1 MSEALYR
8 KYRPQTFEDVVG
20 QTHIERTLKNA
31 IEQDKVGHAYMFC
44 GPRGTG
50 KTTTARLLAKAL
62 LCEKGPTPAPDGTCE
77 QCLAIAEG
85 NHPDVYELDAASRTG
100 VDNVREEII
109 GRVQYAPTRG
119 RYKVYIIDEVHMLS
133 IAAFNALLKTLEEP
147 PSHVVFIMCT
157 TDPQK
162 VPETIQSRCQRFDF
176 HRLSNE
182 EIIAR
187 LGAVCTAEDV
197 QFEGDALDLVA
208 HRAQGGMR
216 DALTMLEQLI
226 AFGDGNVTMEVAN
239 DVLGSLDVD
248 DMSGIVRS
256 IATRDA
262 AACFTWVSEYVETGA
277 DLARFVRDLASYVRD
292 LYVLS
297 LTDGAVAVNAPQ
309 SSLPRMSGEAQ
320 MFGIDRLAYILR
332 VLGDLNTELRTSTN
346 PRLSFEIGLTRM
358 VRPQSDLTLES
369 LAARVEVLERA
380 LAQGAVAA
388 PAAAQS
394 AAVAQQPASVPP
406 AANAGYRQP
415 AAAPAAAVQPVAAP
429 SPAQAQ
435 PMAAQPAASASR
447 AQASQFQR
455 PMPRPAQTQAAAQ
468 PVSQGA
474 AMVDKAAE
482 FRAQLER
489 RRAQRTAIPQPQ
501 PQRQS
506 QGFAPQAQAAAPARA
521 AAPAAS
527 APAVVSVA
535 APAAAA
541 APAVPAAASGDVKAK
556 LSNPAA
562 LQRGWQ
568 TALADLKRQR
578 AAYGALLL
586 SARIVAEPD
595 ASGIAIEFSP
605 ENSFAFSAAQKPDI
619 TAAIESALTASF
631 GGPVPFRVTQGSVA
645 GGAVGAT
652 PAAARATASV
662 ASAPAPVPAAP
673 AAPVAAAR
681 RAQQSAGTQA
691 PSAGP
696 SRQAPQAAAAPPW
709 EDDVV
714 PYTDA
719 DIAAYMPEEEQ
730 PPFTEP
736 DASLTVGAP
745 SHREAASQASEPAAF
760 AKPAKDNP
768 FAGRKM
774 PEGIGRGVP
783 AQPEAVAQASEPA
796 ASSSSGQAS
805 KAEPEGAPAK
815 KRKTAADKLAEAV
828 AEFGDAMLVVG
839 PEPVDPFPVALELG
853 FDSVPDPKKKAKG
866 MVKPKGW
873 PMPQDAKLLEGRD
886 LDALREGCDD
896 GQEGETPSSDSSS
909 SAQFA
914 QPAPVAAV
922 ESEPQLA
929 SVAESEFP
937 AEPPAPIPAPP
948 SRPNPFANRA
958 MPQGIG
964 GGQDSREPAAYAGA
978 STGGS
983 GEMSV
988 EEIFASFGVNMSK
1001 VTEER

>member
-277 DLARFVRDLASYVRD
+277 DLARFVRDLAAYVRD

-388 PAAAQS
+388 PAAAQP

-415 AAAPAAAVQPVAAP
+415 AAASAAAVQPAVAP
-429 SPAQAQ
+429 SPAQVQ
-435 PMAAQPAASASR
+435 PTVAQPAASASP

-455 PMPRPAQTQAAAQ
+455 PMPRPAQTQPAAQ
-468 PVSQGA
+468 PASQGT
-474 AMVDKAAE
+474 AMVGKAAE

-489 RRAQRTAIPQPQ
+489 RRAQRTVLPQTQPQ
-501 PQRQS
+501 P
-506 QGFAPQAQAAAPARA
+506 QGFAPQTQPAAPARA
-521 AAPAAS
+521 AAPAA
-527 APAVVSVA
+527 APV
-535 APAAAA
+535 AA
-541 APAVPAAASGDVKAK
+541 APATATPAAPAVASSDVKAK

-619 TAAIESALTASF
+619 TAAIESALSASF
-631 GGPVPFRVTQGSVA
+631 GGPVPFRVTQGFAA
-645 GGAVGAT
+645 GGAA
-652 PAAARATASV
+652 PA
-662 ASAPAPVPAAP
+662 ASAPAPAPAAP
-673 AAPVAAAR
+673 AAPVSAAR
-681 RAQQSAGTQA
+681 RARQSARTQA

-768 FAGRKM
+768 FVGRKM
-774 PEGIGRGVP
+774 PEGIGRGAP
-783 AQPEAVAQASEPA
+783 AQPEVAAQVSESA

-805 KAEPEGAPAK
+805 KAEPESAPAK

-853 FDSVPDPKKKAKG
+853 FDSAPDPKKKAKG

-896 GQEGETPSSDSSS
+896 GQEGEASSSDSSS
-909 SAQFA
+909 SAQSV
-914 QPAPVAAV
+914 QPAPVAAM

-929 SVAESEFP
+929 SVAEPEFP

-964 GGQDSREPAAYAGA
+964 GGQDSHEPAAYAGA

>member
-277 DLARFVRDLASYVRD
+277 DLARFVRDLAAYVRD

-369 LAARVEVLERA
+369 LAARVEILERA
-380 LAQGAVAA
+380 LAQGAAAA
-388 PAAAQS
+388 PAAAQP
-394 AAVAQQPASVPP
+394 AAMAQQPASVPP

-415 AAAPAAAVQPVAAP
+415 VAAPAV
-429 SPAQAQ
+429 
-435 PMAAQPAASASR
+435 AAQPAASSSP
-447 AQASQFQR
+447 AQTSQFQR
-455 PMPRPAQTQAAAQ
+455 PIPRPAQTQPAAQ
-468 PVSQGA
+468 PASQGA

-489 RRAQRTAIPQPQ
+489 RRAQRTAVPQAQ
-501 PQRQS
+501 PQS
-506 QGFAPQAQAAAPARA
+506 QGFAPQAQAAPARA
-521 AAPAAS
+521 AAPAA
-527 APAVVSVA
+527 

-541 APAVPAAASGDVKAK
+541 SAMAAPAASAAVSAAPAVASSDVKAK

-619 TAAIESALTASF
+619 TAAIESALSASF
-631 GGPVPFRVTQGSVA
+631 GGPVPFRVTQGSA
-645 GGAVGAT
+645 ASGAAPV
-652 PAAARATASV
+652 S
-662 ASAPAPVPAAP
+662 SAPAPAPAAP
-673 AAPVAAAR
+673 AAVHRAR
-681 RAQQSAGTQA
+681 QSVRAQA

-696 SRQAPQAAAAPPW
+696 SRQAPQAVAAPPW

-719 DIAAYMPEEEQ
+719 DIAAYMPEGEQ

-745 SHREAASQASEPAAF
+745 SHREAASQPSEPAAF

-783 AQPEAVAQASEPA
+783 AQPEATAQATESTV
-796 ASSSSGQAS
+796 SSSAGQAP
-805 KAEPEGAPAK
+805 KTAPESAPAK

-839 PEPVDPFPVALELG
+839 PDPVDPFPVALELG
-853 FDSVPDPKKKAKG
+853 FDSAPDPKKKAKG

-886 LDALREGCDD
+886 LDSLREGCDG
-896 GQEGETPSSDSSS
+896 GQEGEGQGSSSDSLSS
-909 SAQFA
+909 GQSV
-914 QPAPVAAV
+914 QPAPVAAAEA
-922 ESEPQLA
+922 ESQLA
-929 SVAESEFP
+929 SVAEPEFP

-964 GGQDSREPAAYAGA
+964 GGQSSREPAEYAGA
-978 STGGS
+978 SAGAS

-988 EEIFASFGVNMSK
+988 EEIFASFGVNMNK

>member
-277 DLARFVRDLASYVRD
+277 DLARFVRDLAAYVRD

-388 PAAAQS
+388 PAAAQP

-415 AAAPAAAVQPVAAP
+415 AAAPAAAVQPAAAP

-435 PMAAQPAASASR
+435 PIATQPAAPVSH

-455 PMPRPAQTQAAAQ
+455 PMPRPAQTQSAAQ
-468 PVSQGA
+468 PASQGA

-489 RRAQRTAIPQPQ
+489 RRAQRTALPQTQ
-501 PQRQS
+501 PQS
-506 QGFAPQAQAAAPARA
+506 QGFAPQAQPAVPARA
-521 AAPAAS
+521 T
-527 APAVVSVA
+527 
-535 APAAAA
+535 APAAAPVAPASATATPA
-541 APAVPAAASGDVKAK
+541 APAVASAAPAVASSDVKAK

-619 TAAIESALTASF
+619 TAAIESALSASF
-631 GGPVPFRVTQGSVA
+631 GGPVPFRVTQGSAA
-645 GGAVGAT
+645 GGAA
-652 PAAARATASV
+652 PV
-662 ASAPAPVPAAP
+662 ASASAAAAAP

-681 RAQQSAGTQA
+681 RAQQSVRAQA

-696 SRQAPQAAAAPPW
+696 SRQAPQTVAAPPW

-853 FDSVPDPKKKAKG
+853 FDSAPDPKKKAKG

-886 LDALREGCDD
+886 LDALRGGCDD

-909 SAQFA
+909 SGQPL

-929 SVAESEFP
+929 SAAESEFP

-964 GGQDSREPAAYAGA
+964 GGQDTHESAAYAGA

>member
-277 DLARFVRDLASYVRD
+277 DLARFVRDLAAYVRD

-369 LAARVEVLERA
+369 LAARVEILERA
-380 LAQGAVAA
+380 LAQGAAAA
-388 PAAAQS
+388 PAAAQP
-394 AAVAQQPASVPP
+394 AAMAQQPASVPP

-415 AAAPAAAVQPVAAP
+415 VAAPAVAAQPAVAP
-429 SPAQAQ
+429 SPAQVQ
-435 PMAAQPAASASR
+435 PTAAQPAAPSSP

-455 PMPRPAQTQAAAQ
+455 PIQRPAQTQPAAQ
-468 PVSQGA
+468 PASQGA

-489 RRAQRTAIPQPQ
+489 RRAQRTVVPQAQ
-501 PQRQS
+501 PQS

-521 AAPAAS
+521 AAPAA
-527 APAVVSVA
+527 VS
-535 APAAAA
+535 A
-541 APAVPAAASGDVKAK
+541 APAVASSDVKAK

-619 TAAIESALTASF
+619 TAAIESALSASF
-631 GGPVPFRVTQGSVA
+631 GGPVPFRVTQGSAA
-645 GGAVGAT
+645 GGAAPV
-652 PAAARATASV
+652 AS
-662 ASAPAPVPAAP
+662 ASAPAPAAP
-673 AAPVAAAR
+673 AAVH
-681 RAQQSAGTQA
+681 RAQQSVRAQA

-696 SRQAPQAAAAPPW
+696 SRQAPQAVAAPPW

-719 DIAAYMPEEEQ
+719 DIAAYMPEEER

-736 DASLTVGAP
+736 DASLTAGAP
-745 SHREAASQASEPAAF
+745 SHREAASQPGEPAAF
-760 AKPAKDNP
+760 EKPAKNNP

-783 AQPEAVAQASEPA
+783 AQPEATAQATEPTV
-796 ASSSSGQAS
+796 SSSAGQAP
-805 KAEPEGAPAK
+805 KTAPESVPAK

-839 PEPVDPFPVALELG
+839 PHPVDPFPVALELG
-853 FDSVPDPKKKAKG
+853 FDSAPDPKKKAKG

-886 LDALREGCDD
+886 LDALREGCGG
-896 GQEGETPSSDSSS
+896 GQEGEGQEPSSDSLSS
-909 SAQFA
+909 GQSL
-914 QPAPVAAV
+914 QPAPVAAA
-922 ESEPQLA
+922 EPEPQLA
-929 SVAESEFP
+929 PVADPEFP

-948 SRPNPFANRA
+948 LRPNPFANRA

-964 GGQDSREPAAYAGA
+964 GGQDTHEPAAYAGS

-983 GEMSV
+983 GDMSV

>member
-277 DLARFVRDLASYVRD
+277 DLARFVRDLAAYVRD

-380 LAQGAVAA
+380 LAQGAAAA
-388 PAAAQS
+388 PAAAQP
-394 AAVAQQPASVPP
+394 AAMAQQPASVPP
-406 AANAGYRQP
+406 AANAGYRRP
-415 AAAPAAAVQPVAAP
+415 TAAPAV
-429 SPAQAQ
+429 
-435 PMAAQPAASASR
+435 AAQPAVVPSP

-455 PMPRPAQTQAAAQ
+455 SMPRPAQTQPTAQ
-468 PVSQGA
+468 PASQGA

-489 RRAQRTAIPQPQ
+489 RRAQRTAVPQAQ
-501 PQRQS
+501 PQS
-506 QGFAPQAQAAAPARA
+506 QGFAPQAQAAPARA
-521 AAPAAS
+521 AAPAAAPVAAAS
-527 APAVVSVA
+527 ATA
-535 APAAAA
+535 APAAPAAVSA
-541 APAVPAAASGDVKAK
+541 APAVASSDVKAK

-619 TAAIESALTASF
+619 TAAIESALSASF
-631 GGPVPFRVTQGSVA
+631 GGPVPFRVTQGSAV
-645 GGAVGAT
+645 GGAAGVA
-652 PAAARATASV
+652 PI
-662 ASAPAPVPAAP
+662 ASAPAPAPAAP
-673 AAPVAAAR
+673 AVPAAVH
-681 RAQQSAGTQA
+681 RAQQSVRAQA

-696 SRQAPQAAAAPPW
+696 SRQAPQTVAAPPW

-719 DIAAYMPEEEQ
+719 DIAAYMPEEER

-736 DASLTVGAP
+736 DASLTAGAP
-745 SHREAASQASEPAAF
+745 SHREAASQPGEPAAF

-783 AQPEAVAQASEPA
+783 AQPEPTV
-796 ASSSSGQAS
+796 SSSAGQAP
-805 KAEPEGAPAK
+805 KTAPESAPAK

-839 PEPVDPFPVALELG
+839 PDPVDPFPVALELG
-853 FDSVPDPKKKAKG
+853 FDSAPDPKKKAKG

-886 LDALREGCDD
+886 LDALREGCDG
-896 GQEGETPSSDSSS
+896 GQEGEGESSSDSLSS
-909 SAQFA
+909 GQSV
-914 QPAPVAAV
+914 QPAPVAAAEA
-922 ESEPQLA
+922 ESQLA
-929 SVAESEFP
+929 PVAEPEFP

-964 GGQDSREPAAYAGA
+964 GGQSSREPAEYAGA
-978 STGGS
+978 SAGAS

-988 EEIFASFGVNMSK
+988 EEIFASFGVNMNK

>member
-62 LCEKGPTPAPDGTCE
+62 LCERGPTPAPDGTCE

-197 QFEGDALDLVA
+197 RFEGDALDLVA

-277 DLARFVRDLASYVRD
+277 DLARFVRDLAAYVRD

-380 LAQGAVAA
+380 LAQGAAAA
-388 PAAAQS
+388 PAAAQP
-394 AAVAQQPASVPP
+394 AAMAQQPASVPP

-415 AAAPAAAVQPVAAP
+415 AAAAQPAAP
-429 SPAQAQ
+429 SSPAQVQ
-435 PMAAQPAASASR
+435 PTAAQPAAPASP

-455 PMPRPAQTQAAAQ
+455 SMPRPAQTQSAAQ
-468 PVSQGA
+468 PASQGA
-474 AMVDKAAE
+474 AMVNKAAE

-489 RRAQRTAIPQPQ
+489 RRAQRTAVPQAQ
-501 PQRQS
+501 PQS
-506 QGFAPQAQAAAPARA
+506 QGFAPQAQAASARA

-527 APAVVSVA
+527 PVAAAPVAA
-535 APAAAA
+535 APAAPAAVSA
-541 APAVPAAASGDVKAK
+541 APAVASSDVKAK

-619 TAAIESALTASF
+619 TAAIESALFASF
-631 GGPVPFRVTQGSVA
+631 GGPVPFRVTQGSAA
-645 GGAVGAT
+645 GGA
-652 PAAARATASV
+652 
-662 ASAPAPVPAAP
+662 APAVPAA
-673 AAPVAAAR
+673 VHRAR
-681 RAQQSAGTQA
+681 QSVRAQA

-696 SRQAPQAAAAPPW
+696 SRQAPQAVAAPPW

-719 DIAAYMPEEEQ
+719 DIAAYMPEEER

-736 DASLTVGAP
+736 DASLTAGAP
-745 SHREAASQASEPAAF
+745 SHREAASQPGEPAAF

-783 AQPEAVAQASEPA
+783 AQPEATAQATEPTV
-796 ASSSSGQAS
+796 SSSAGQAP
-805 KAEPEGAPAK
+805 KTAPESVPAK

-839 PEPVDPFPVALELG
+839 PDPVDPFPVALELG
-853 FDSVPDPKKKAKG
+853 FDSAPDPKKKAKG

-886 LDALREGCDD
+886 LDSLREGRDG
-896 GQEGETPSSDSSS
+896 GQEGEGQGSSSDSLSS
-909 SAQFA
+909 GQSV
-914 QPAPVAAV
+914 QPAPVAAAEA
-922 ESEPQLA
+922 ESQLA
-929 SVAESEFP
+929 SVAEPEFP

-964 GGQDSREPAAYAGA
+964 GGQSSREPAEYAGA
-978 STGGS
+978 SAGAS

-988 EEIFASFGVNMSK
+988 EEIFASFGVNMNK

>member
-277 DLARFVRDLASYVRD
+277 DLARFVRDLAAYVRD

-380 LAQGAVAA
+380 LAQGAAA
-388 PAAAQS
+388 VPAAAQP
-394 AAVAQQPASVPP
+394 AAMAQQPASVPP

-415 AAAPAAAVQPVAAP
+415 VAAPAVAAQPAVAP
-429 SPAQAQ
+429 SPAQVQ
-435 PMAAQPAASASR
+435 PTAAQPAAPASP

-455 PMPRPAQTQAAAQ
+455 PVPRPAQTRSAAQ
-468 PVSQGA
+468 SASQGA
-474 AMVDKAAE
+474 AMIDKAAE

-489 RRAQRTAIPQPQ
+489 RRAQRTVVPQAQ
-501 PQRQS
+501 PQS

-521 AAPAAS
+521 AAPAA
-527 APAVVSVA
+527 VS
-535 APAAAA
+535 A
-541 APAVPAAASGDVKAK
+541 APAVASSDVKAK

-619 TAAIESALTASF
+619 TAAIESALSASF
-631 GGPVPFRVTQGSVA
+631 GGPVPFRVTQGSVV

-662 ASAPAPVPAAP
+662 ASAPAPMPTASAPAVPAVPAA
-673 AAPVAAAR
+673 VHRAR
-681 RAQQSAGTQA
+681 QSVRAQA

-696 SRQAPQAAAAPPW
+696 SRQAPQAVAAPPW

-719 DIAAYMPEEEQ
+719 DIAAYMPEGEQ

-736 DASLTVGAP
+736 DASLTAGAP
-745 SHREAASQASEPAAF
+745 SHREAASQSGEPAVF
-760 AKPAKDNP
+760 AKPAKNNP

-774 PEGIGRGVP
+774 PEGIGRGVS
-783 AQPEAVAQASEPA
+783 AQPEATAQATESTV
-796 ASSSSGQAS
+796 SSSAGQAP
-805 KAEPEGAPAK
+805 KTAPESAPAK

-839 PEPVDPFPVALELG
+839 PDPVDPFPVALELG
-853 FDSVPDPKKKAKG
+853 FDSAPDPKKKAKG

-886 LDALREGCDD
+886 LDALREGCDG
-896 GQEGETPSSDSSS
+896 GQEGEGQESSSDSLSS
-909 SAQFA
+909 GQSL
-914 QPAPVAAV
+914 QPAPVAAA
-922 ESEPQLA
+922 EAEPQLA
-929 SVAESEFP
+929 PVAEPEFP

-948 SRPNPFANRA
+948 LRPNPFANRA

-964 GGQDSREPAAYAGA
+964 GGQGSREPAEYAGA
-978 STGGS
+978 SAGAS

-988 EEIFASFGVNMSK
+988 EEIFASFGVNMNK

>member
-277 DLARFVRDLASYVRD
+277 DLARFVRDLAAYVRD

-369 LAARVEVLERA
+369 LAARVEILERA
-380 LAQGAVAA
+380 LAQGAAAA
-388 PAAAQS
+388 PAAAQP
-394 AAVAQQPASVPP
+394 AAMAQQPASVPP

-415 AAAPAAAVQPVAAP
+415 VAAPAVAAQPAAAP
-429 SPAQAQ
+429 SPAQVQ
-435 PMAAQPAASASR
+435 PTAAQPAAPSSP

-455 PMPRPAQTQAAAQ
+455 PIQRPAQTQPAAQ
-468 PVSQGA
+468 PASQGA

-489 RRAQRTAIPQPQ
+489 RRAQRTVVPQAQ
-501 PQRQS
+501 PQS

-521 AAPAAS
+521 AAPAA
-527 APAVVSVA
+527 VSA
-535 APAAAA
+535 AP
-541 APAVPAAASGDVKAK
+541 VVASSDVKAK

-619 TAAIESALTASF
+619 TAAIESALSASF
-631 GGPVPFRVTQGSVA
+631 GGPVPFRVTQGSAA
-645 GGAVGAT
+645 GGAAPV
-652 PAAARATASV
+652 AS
-662 ASAPAPVPAAP
+662 ASAPAPAAP
-673 AAPVAAAR
+673 AAVH
-681 RAQQSAGTQA
+681 RAQQSVRAQA

-696 SRQAPQAAAAPPW
+696 SRQAPQAVAAPPW

-719 DIAAYMPEEEQ
+719 DIAAYMPEEER

-736 DASLTVGAP
+736 DASLTAGAP
-745 SHREAASQASEPAAF
+745 SHREAASQPGEPAAF
-760 AKPAKDNP
+760 EKPAKNNP

-783 AQPEAVAQASEPA
+783 AQPEATAQATEPTV
-796 ASSSSGQAS
+796 SSSAGQAP
-805 KAEPEGAPAK
+805 KTAPESVPAK

-839 PEPVDPFPVALELG
+839 PNPVDPFPVALELG
-853 FDSVPDPKKKAKG
+853 FDSAPDPKKKAKG

-896 GQEGETPSSDSSS
+896 GQEGEGPSSDSSS
-909 SAQFA
+909 SGQPL

-929 SVAESEFP
+929 SAAESEFP

-964 GGQDSREPAAYAGA
+964 GGQDTHEPAAYAGS

>member
-62 LCEKGPTPAPDGTCE
+62 LCERGPTPAPDGTCE

-277 DLARFVRDLASYVRD
+277 DLARFVRDLAAYVRD

-380 LAQGAVAA
+380 LAQGAVVV
-388 PAAAQS
+388 PAAAQP

-415 AAAPAAAVQPVAAP
+415 AAAPVTAVQPAAVS

-435 PMAAQPAASASR
+435 PIAAQSAALASH

-455 PMPRPAQTQAAAQ
+455 PMPRTAQTQPAAQ
-468 PVSQGA
+468 PASQGV

-489 RRAQRTAIPQPQ
+489 RRAQRTALPQTQPQ
-501 PQRQS
+501 PQS

-521 AAPAAS
+521 AAP
-527 APAVVSVA
+527 VA

-541 APAVPAAASGDVKAK
+541 SAAAAPAAPAAVSAAPAVASSDVKAK

-619 TAAIESALTASF
+619 TAAIESALSASF
-631 GGPVPFRVTQGSVA
+631 GGPVPFRVTQGFAA
-645 GGAVGAT
+645 GGAA
-652 PAAARATASV
+652 PA
-662 ASAPAPVPAAP
+662 ASAPAPAPAAP

-681 RAQQSAGTQA
+681 RARQSARTQA

-768 FAGRKM
+768 FVGRKM
-774 PEGIGRGVP
+774 PEGIGRGAP
-783 AQPEAVAQASEPA
+783 AQSEVAAQASESA

-805 KAEPEGAPAK
+805 KAEPESAPAK

-896 GQEGETPSSDSSS
+896 GQEGEAPSSDSLS
-909 SAQFA
+909 SAQSV

-929 SVAESEFP
+929 SVAEPEFP
-937 AEPPAPIPAPP
+937 VEPPAPIPAPP

-964 GGQDSREPAAYAGA
+964 GGQASHEPAAYAGA

>member
-277 DLARFVRDLASYVRD
+277 DLARFVRDLAAYVRD

-380 LAQGAVAA
+380 LAQGAAAA
-388 PAAAQS
+388 PAAAQP
-394 AAVAQQPASVPP
+394 AAMVQQPASVPP

-415 AAAPAAAVQPVAAP
+415 AAAPAVAAQPAVVP
-429 SPAQAQ
+429 SPAQVQ
-435 PMAAQPAASASR
+435 PTAAQPA
-447 AQASQFQR
+447 
-455 PMPRPAQTQAAAQ
+455 
-468 PVSQGA
+468 SQGA

-489 RRAQRTAIPQPQ
+489 RRAQRTAVPQAQ
-501 PQRQS
+501 PQS

-521 AAPAAS
+521 AAPAAAPVAAAS
-527 APAVVSVA
+527 ATA
-535 APAAAA
+535 APAAPAAVSA
-541 APAVPAAASGDVKAK
+541 APAVASSDVKAK

-619 TAAIESALTASF
+619 TAAIESALSASF
-631 GGPVPFRVTQGSVA
+631 GGPVPFRVTQGSAA
-645 GGAVGAT
+645 GGAAPV
-652 PAAARATASV
+652 AS
-662 ASAPAPVPAAP
+662 ASAPAPAAPAVPAAP
-673 AAPVAAAR
+673 AAVHRAR
-681 RAQQSAGTQA
+681 QSVRAQA

-696 SRQAPQAAAAPPW
+696 SRQAPQAVAAPPW

-719 DIAAYMPEEEQ
+719 DIAAYIPEGEQ

-745 SHREAASQASEPAAF
+745 SHREAASQPSEPAAF
-760 AKPAKDNP
+760 AKPAKNNP

-783 AQPEAVAQASEPA
+783 AQPEPTV
-796 ASSSSGQAS
+796 SSSTGQAS
-805 KAEPEGAPAK
+805 KTAPESAPAR

-839 PEPVDPFPVALELG
+839 PDPVDPFPVALELG
-853 FDSVPDPKKKAKG
+853 FDSAPDPKKKAKG

-886 LDALREGCDD
+886 LDALREGCDG
-896 GQEGETPSSDSSS
+896 GQEGEGESSSDSLSS
-909 SAQFA
+909 GQSV
-914 QPAPVAAV
+914 QPAPVAAAEA
-922 ESEPQLA
+922 ESQLA
-929 SVAESEFP
+929 PVAEPEFP

-964 GGQDSREPAAYAGA
+964 GGQGSREPAEYAGA
-978 STGGS
+978 SAGAS

-988 EEIFASFGVNMSK
+988 EEIFASFGVNMNK

>member
-1 MSEALYR
+1 
-8 KYRPQTFEDVVG
+8 
-20 QTHIERTLKNA
+20 
-31 IEQDKVGHAYMFC
+31 
-44 GPRGTG
+44 
-50 KTTTARLLAKAL
+50 
-62 LCEKGPTPAPDGTCE
+62 
-77 QCLAIAEG
+77 
-85 NHPDVYELDAASRTG
+85 
-100 VDNVREEII
+100 
-109 GRVQYAPTRG
+109 
-119 RYKVYIIDEVHMLS
+119 
-133 IAAFNALLKTLEEP
+133 
-147 PSHVVFIMCT
+147 
-157 TDPQK
+157 
-162 VPETIQSRCQRFDF
+162 
-176 HRLSNE
+176 
-182 EIIAR
+182 
-187 LGAVCTAEDV
+187 
-197 QFEGDALDLVA
+197 
-208 HRAQGGMR
+208 MR

-277 DLARFVRDLASYVRD
+277 DLARFVRDLAAYVRD

-380 LAQGAVAA
+380 LAQGAAAA
-388 PAAAQS
+388 PATAQPAAM
-394 AAVAQQPASVPP
+394 AQQPASVPP

-415 AAAPAAAVQPVAAP
+415 VAAPAVAAQPAVAP
-429 SPAQAQ
+429 SPAQVQ
-435 PMAAQPAASASR
+435 PTAAQPAAPSSPV
-447 AQASQFQR
+447 QASQFQR
-455 PMPRPAQTQAAAQ
+455 PVSRPAQTRSAAQ
-468 PVSQGA
+468 SASQGA
-474 AMVDKAAE
+474 AMVNKAAE

-489 RRAQRTAIPQPQ
+489 RRAQRTAVPQAQ
-501 PQRQS
+501 PQS

-521 AAPAAS
+521 AAPAAAAVAAAS
-527 APAVVSVA
+527 ATA
-535 APAAAA
+535 APAAPAAVSA
-541 APAVPAAASGDVKAK
+541 APAVASSDVKAK

-619 TAAIESALTASF
+619 TAAIESALSASF
-631 GGPVPFRVTQGSVA
+631 GGPVPFRVTQGS
-645 GGAVGAT
+645 AVGD
-652 PAAARATASV
+652 AAPVAS
-662 ASAPAPVPAAP
+662 ASAPAPTAPAVPAA
-673 AAPVAAAR
+673 VH
-681 RAQQSAGTQA
+681 RAQQSVRAQA

-696 SRQAPQAAAAPPW
+696 SRQAPQAVAAPSW

-719 DIAAYMPEEEQ
+719 DIAAYMPEGEQ

-745 SHREAASQASEPAAF
+745 SHREAASQPSEPAVF

-783 AQPEAVAQASEPA
+783 AQPEATARATEPTV
-796 ASSSSGQAS
+796 SSGAGRAP
-805 KAEPEGAPAK
+805 KTAPESAPAK

-839 PEPVDPFPVALELG
+839 PDPVDPFPVALELG
-853 FDSVPDPKKKAKG
+853 FDSAPDPKKKAKG

-886 LDALREGCDD
+886 LDALREGCGG
-896 GQEGETPSSDSSS
+896 GQEGKGQESSSDGLSSGQS
-909 SAQFA
+909 V
-914 QPAPVAAV
+914 QPAPVVAAEA
-922 ESEPQLA
+922 ESQLA
-929 SVAESEFP
+929 PVAEPEFP

-964 GGQDSREPAAYAGA
+964 GGQGSREPAEYAGA
-978 STGGS
+978 SAGAS

-988 EEIFASFGVNMSK
+988 EEIFASFGVNMDK

>member
-277 DLARFVRDLASYVRD
+277 DLARFVRDLAAYVRD

-388 PAAAQS
+388 PAAARP

-415 AAAPAAAVQPVAAP
+415 AAAPAAAAQPAAAS

-435 PMAAQPAASASR
+435 PTAAQPAAPASP
-447 AQASQFQR
+447 AQANQFQR
-455 PMPRPAQTQAAAQ
+455 PMPRPAQAQPAAQ
-468 PVSQGA
+468 PASQGA

-489 RRAQRTAIPQPQ
+489 RRVQRTVLPQTQPQ
-501 PQRQS
+501 PQ
-506 QGFAPQAQAAAPARA
+506 GFTPQTQPAAPARA
-521 AAPAAS
+521 AAPAA
-527 APAVVSVA
+527 APVA
-535 APAAAA
+535 AASATATPA
-541 APAVPAAASGDVKAK
+541 APAVASSDVKAK

-619 TAAIESALTASF
+619 TAAIESALSASF
-631 GGPVPFRVTQGSVA
+631 GGPVPFRVTQGSAA
-645 GGAVGAT
+645 GGAA
-652 PAAARATASV
+652 PV
-662 ASAPAPVPAAP
+662 ASAPASAPAAP
-673 AAPVAAAR
+673 AVPVAAAR
-681 RAQQSAGTQA
+681 RAQQSARAQA

-696 SRQAPQAAAAPPW
+696 SRQAPQAVAAPPW

-760 AKPAKDNP
+760 ANPAKDNP

-783 AQPEAVAQASEPA
+783 SQPEVAAQASEPA
-796 ASSSSGQAS
+796 VSSSSGQAS

-853 FDSVPDPKKKAKG
+853 FDSAPDPKKKAKG

-886 LDALREGCDD
+886 LDALRDGCDD
-896 GQEGETPSSDSSS
+896 GQEGETPSSVSSS

-914 QPAPVAAV
+914 QPAPVAAA
-922 ESEPQLA
+922 EPEPQFA
-929 SVAESEFP
+929 PVAEPEFP

-964 GGQDSREPAAYAGA
+964 GGQSSHEPAAYAGA
-978 STGGS
+978 STGVS

>member
-277 DLARFVRDLASYVRD
+277 DLARFVRDLAAYVRD

-388 PAAAQS
+388 PAAAQP
-394 AAVAQQPASVPP
+394 AAAAQQPASVPP

-415 AAAPAAAVQPVAAP
+415 AAAPAVAARPAVVP
-429 SPAQAQ
+429 SPARVQ
-435 PMAAQPAASASR
+435 PTAAQPAAPASP

-455 PMPRPAQTQAAAQ
+455 PMPRPAQTQSAAQ
-468 PVSQGA
+468 PASQGA

-489 RRAQRTAIPQPQ
+489 RRAQRTALPQTQPQ
-501 PQRQS
+501 SQS
-506 QGFAPQAQAAAPARA
+506 QGFAPQAQPAAPARA
-521 AAPAAS
+521 AAPTAAS
-527 APAVVSVA
+527 
-535 APAAAA
+535 A
-541 APAVPAAASGDVKAK
+541 APAVASSDVKAK

-619 TAAIESALTASF
+619 TAAIESALSASF
-631 GGPVPFRVTQGSVA
+631 GGPVPFRVTQGSAA
-645 GGAVGAT
+645 GGAA
-652 PAAARATASV
+652 PV
-662 ASAPAPVPAAP
+662 ASAPAASV
-673 AAPVAAAR
+673 APVAAAR
-681 RAQQSAGTQA
+681 RTQQSARAQA

-760 AKPAKDNP
+760 ANPAKDNP

-783 AQPEAVAQASEPA
+783 AQPEVASQASESA

-805 KAEPEGAPAK
+805 KAEPESAPAK

-853 FDSVPDPKKKAKG
+853 FDSAPDPKKKAKG

-896 GQEGETPSSDSSS
+896 GQEGEASSSDGSS
-909 SAQFA
+909 SAQSI

-922 ESEPQLA
+922 ESGPQLA
-929 SVAESEFP
+929 SVAEPEFP

-964 GGQDSREPAAYAGA
+964 GGQDTHESAAYAGA

>member
-277 DLARFVRDLASYVRD
+277 DLARFVRDLAAYVRD

-380 LAQGAVAA
+380 LAQGAAAA
-388 PAAAQS
+388 PAAAQP
-394 AAVAQQPASVPP
+394 AAMAQQPASVPP

-415 AAAPAAAVQPVAAP
+415 AAAPAVAAQPAVAP
-429 SPAQAQ
+429 SPAQVQ
-435 PMAAQPAASASR
+435 PTAAQPAAPASPV
-447 AQASQFQR
+447 QASQFQR
-455 PMPRPAQTQAAAQ
+455 SMPRPAQTRSAAQ
-468 PVSQGA
+468 SASQGA

-489 RRAQRTAIPQPQ
+489 RRAQRTAVPQAQ
-501 PQRQS
+501 PQS

-521 AAPAAS
+521 AAP
-527 APAVVSVA
+527 VA
-535 APAAAA
+535 APAAVSA
-541 APAVPAAASGDVKAK
+541 APAVASSDVKAK

-619 TAAIESALTASF
+619 TAAIESALSASF
-631 GGPVPFRVTQGSVA
+631 GGPVPFRVTQGSAA
-645 GGAVGAT
+645 GGAAPVT
-652 PAAARATASV
+652 S
-662 ASAPAPVPAAP
+662 ASAPAPAAP
-673 AAPVAAAR
+673 AAVH
-681 RAQQSAGTQA
+681 RAQQSVRAQA

-696 SRQAPQAAAAPPW
+696 SRQAPQTVAAPPW

-719 DIAAYMPEEEQ
+719 DIAAYMPEGEQ

-736 DASLTVGAP
+736 DASLIVGAP
-745 SHREAASQASEPAAF
+745 SHREAASQPSEPAAF

-783 AQPEAVAQASEPA
+783 VQPEVAAQAVEPA
-796 ASSSSGQAS
+796 ASSSAGQAS
-805 KAEPEGAPAK
+805 KAEPKSAPAK

-853 FDSVPDPKKKAKG
+853 FDSAPDPKKKAKG

-896 GQEGETPSSDSSS
+896 GQEGEAPSSDSSS
-909 SAQFA
+909 SGQSH
-914 QPAPVAAV
+914 QPAPVAAA
-922 ESEPQLA
+922 EPEPQLA
-929 SVAESEFP
+929 PVAEPEFP

-964 GGQDSREPAAYAGA
+964 GVHGSHESAAYAGA
-978 STGGS
+978 SAGAS

>member
-277 DLARFVRDLASYVRD
+277 DLARFVRDLAAYVRD

-388 PAAAQS
+388 PAAAQP
-394 AAVAQQPASVPP
+394 AAMAQQPASVPP

-415 AAAPAAAVQPVAAP
+415 AAAPAVAAQPAVAP
-429 SPAQAQ
+429 SPAQVQ
-435 PMAAQPAASASR
+435 PTAARPVAPSSP
-447 AQASQFQR
+447 AQAGQFQR
-455 PMPRPAQTQAAAQ
+455 PMPRPAQTQSAAQ
-468 PVSQGA
+468 PASQGA
-474 AMVDKAAE
+474 AMVNKAAE

-489 RRAQRTAIPQPQ
+489 RRAQRTAVPQAQPQ
-501 PQRQS
+501 SQS
-506 QGFAPQAQAAAPARA
+506 QGFAPQTQAAAPARA
-521 AAPAAS
+521 AAPAA
-527 APAVVSVA
+527 

-541 APAVPAAASGDVKAK
+541 SAVASSDVKAK

-619 TAAIESALTASF
+619 TAAIESALSASF
-631 GGPVPFRVTQGSVA
+631 GGPVPFRVTQGSAA
-645 GGAVGAT
+645 GGAAPV
-652 PAAARATASV
+652 AS
-662 ASAPAPVPAAP
+662 ASAPAPTAPAVPAA
-673 AAPVAAAR
+673 VHRAR
-681 RAQQSAGTQA
+681 QSVRAQA

-696 SRQAPQAAAAPPW
+696 SRQAPQAVAAPPW

-719 DIAAYMPEEEQ
+719 DIAAYMPEEER

-736 DASLTVGAP
+736 DASLTAGAP
-745 SHREAASQASEPAAF
+745 SHREAASQPGEPAAF

-783 AQPEAVAQASEPA
+783 AQPEATAQATEPTV
-796 ASSSSGQAS
+796 SSSAGQAP
-805 KAEPEGAPAK
+805 KTAPESAPAK

-839 PEPVDPFPVALELG
+839 PDPVDPFPVALELG

-886 LDALREGCDD
+886 LDALRGGCGG
-896 GQEGETPSSDSSS
+896 GQEGEGQEPSSDGLSL
-909 SAQFA
+909 AQSV
-914 QPAPVAAV
+914 QPAPVAAAEA
-922 ESEPQLA
+922 ESRLA
-929 SVAESEFP
+929 PVAEPEFP

-964 GGQDSREPAAYAGA
+964 GGQGSREPAEYAGA
-978 STGGS
+978 SAGAS

-988 EEIFASFGVNMSK
+988 EEIFASFGVNMNK

>member
-1 MSEALYR
+1 
-8 KYRPQTFEDVVG
+8 
-20 QTHIERTLKNA
+20 
-31 IEQDKVGHAYMFC
+31 
-44 GPRGTG
+44 
-50 KTTTARLLAKAL
+50 
-62 LCEKGPTPAPDGTCE
+62 
-77 QCLAIAEG
+77 
-85 NHPDVYELDAASRTG
+85 
-100 VDNVREEII
+100 
-109 GRVQYAPTRG
+109 
-119 RYKVYIIDEVHMLS
+119 MLS

-277 DLARFVRDLASYVRD
+277 DLARFVRDLAAYVRD

-369 LAARVEVLERA
+369 LAARVEILERA
-380 LAQGAVAA
+380 LAQGAAAA
-388 PAAAQS
+388 PAAAQP
-394 AAVAQQPASVPP
+394 AAMAQQPASVPP

-415 AAAPAAAVQPVAAP
+415 VAAPAV
-429 SPAQAQ
+429 
-435 PMAAQPAASASR
+435 AAQPAAPSSP

-455 PMPRPAQTQAAAQ
+455 PIPRPAQTQPAAQ
-468 PVSQGA
+468 PASQGA

-489 RRAQRTAIPQPQ
+489 RRAQRTAVPQAQ
-501 PQRQS
+501 PQS

-521 AAPAAS
+521 AAPAAAPVAAAS
-527 APAVVSVA
+527 ATSTPT
-535 APAAAA
+535 APAAVSA
-541 APAVPAAASGDVKAK
+541 APAVASSDVKAK

-619 TAAIESALTASF
+619 TAAIESALSASF
-631 GGPVPFRVTQGSVA
+631 GGPVPFRVTQGSAA
-645 GGAVGAT
+645 GGAV
-652 PAAARATASV
+652 PVAS
-662 ASAPAPVPAAP
+662 ASAPAPAAP
-673 AAPVAAAR
+673 AAPAAVHRAR
-681 RAQQSAGTQA
+681 QSVRAQA

-696 SRQAPQAAAAPPW
+696 SRQAPQAVAAPPW

-719 DIAAYMPEEEQ
+719 DIAAYMPEGEQ

-745 SHREAASQASEPAAF
+745 SHREAASQPSEPAVF

-783 AQPEAVAQASEPA
+783 AQPEATAQATEPTV
-796 ASSSSGQAS
+796 SSSAGQAP
-805 KAEPEGAPAK
+805 KTAPESAPAR

-839 PEPVDPFPVALELG
+839 PDPVDPFPVALELG
-853 FDSVPDPKKKAKG
+853 FDSAPDPKKKAKG

-886 LDALREGCDD
+886 LDALREGCDG
-896 GQEGETPSSDSSS
+896 GQEGEGQGSSSDSLSS
-909 SAQFA
+909 GQSL
-914 QPAPVAAV
+914 QPAPVAAAET
-922 ESEPQLA
+922 ESQLA
-929 SVAESEFP
+929 SVAEPEFP

-964 GGQDSREPAAYAGA
+964 GGQGSREPAEYAGA
-978 STGGS
+978 SVGAS

-988 EEIFASFGVNMSK
+988 EEIFASFGVNMNK

>member
-277 DLARFVRDLASYVRD
+277 DLARFVRDLAAYVRD

-380 LAQGAVAA
+380 LAQGAAA
-388 PAAAQS
+388 TPAAAQP
-394 AAVAQQPASVPP
+394 AAMAQQPASVPP
-406 AANAGYRQP
+406 AANAGYRRP
-415 AAAPAAAVQPVAAP
+415 TAAPAVAAQPAVVP
-429 SPAQAQ
+429 SPARVQ
-435 PMAAQPAASASR
+435 PTAAQPAAPASP

-455 PMPRPAQTQAAAQ
+455 PMPRPAQTQSAAQ
-468 PVSQGA
+468 PASQGA

-489 RRAQRTAIPQPQ
+489 RRAQRTALPQTQPQ
-501 PQRQS
+501 SQS
-506 QGFAPQAQAAAPARA
+506 QGFAPQAQPAAPARA
-521 AAPAAS
+521 AAPTAAS
-527 APAVVSVA
+527 
-535 APAAAA
+535 A
-541 APAVPAAASGDVKAK
+541 APAVASSDVKAK

-619 TAAIESALTASF
+619 TAAIESALSASF
-631 GGPVPFRVTQGSVA
+631 GGPVPFRVTQGSAA
-645 GGAVGAT
+645 GGAA
-652 PAAARATASV
+652 PV
-662 ASAPAPVPAAP
+662 ASAPAASV
-673 AAPVAAAR
+673 APVAAAR
-681 RAQQSAGTQA
+681 RAQQSARAQA

-783 AQPEAVAQASEPA
+783 AQPEVVAQASESA

-805 KAEPEGAPAK
+805 KAEPENAPAK

-853 FDSVPDPKKKAKG
+853 FDSAPDPKKKAKG

-896 GQEGETPSSDSSS
+896 GQEGEASSSDGSS
-909 SAQFA
+909 SAQSI
-914 QPAPVAAV
+914 QPAPVVAV

-929 SVAESEFP
+929 LVVEPEFP

-964 GGQDSREPAAYAGA
+964 GGQDSHEPAAYADS